1 MLNMLDISIIIP
13 SYNNLSTIENCLDS
27 IFSQQ
32 TKYKYEVILVDSSDK
47 EDYSVL
53 VPKFPSLRMIK
64 LNERTYPGTARNVG
78 VKAAKGKLI
87 TFTDSDC
94 VVFPDWINSTVD
106 EHKKR
111 ERVLISGTVDNGTPR
126 NLVGIAE
133 HILEFSDFIPQR
145 RIRQVEV
152 IPTCNLSI
160 NKELFYEIG
169 ELEDV
174 IKGSDILFSNRAIE
188 KGVKVLLVPTIKIAH
203 VNRCNLKKYLKNQQ
217 ELGFGSYQVRKVS
230 SLRGAFLTKSRWL
243 SLLILPIRILTT
255 FRKVGRTNAK
265 FILLTIVAF
274 PLIFLGL
281 VYYTKGF
288 WKSFGNELGK

>member
-1 MLNMLDISIIIP
+1 MLDISIIIP

-32 TKYKYEVILVDSSDK
+32 TKYQCEVILVDSSDK

-53 VPKFPSLRMIK
+53 ASKFPELKMIK
-64 LNERTYPGTARNVG
+64 LNQRTYPGTARNIG

-94 VVFPDWINSTVD
+94 VVFPDWIDSTVD
-106 EHKKR
+106 EHQKR
-111 ERVLISGTVDNGTPR
+111 ERVLISGTVDNGTPH

-145 RIRQVEV
+145 KVRQVEV

-160 NKELFYEIG
+160 NRNLFYEIG

-188 KGVKVLLVPTIKIAH
+188 KGVIVLLVPSIKIAH
-203 VNRCNLKKYLKNQQ
+203 VNRCNLKKYLKNQK
-217 ELGFGSYQVRKVS
+217 ELGIGSYQVRKVS

-255 FRKVGRTNAK
+255 FRKVSRTNIK
-265 FILLTIVAF
+265 FILQTIVAF

-281 VYYTKGF
+281 IYYTKGF
-288 WKSFGNELGK
+288 WQSFGND